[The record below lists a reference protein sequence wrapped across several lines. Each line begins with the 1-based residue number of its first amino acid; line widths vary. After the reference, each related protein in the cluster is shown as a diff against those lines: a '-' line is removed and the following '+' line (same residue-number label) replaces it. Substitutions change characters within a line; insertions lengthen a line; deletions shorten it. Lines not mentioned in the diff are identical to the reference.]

1 MVRVSVA
8 AALIVLVAV
17 VVAGL
22 TAGIFVTTPITR
34 TTVILTTTQFITK
47 TEFLTVTTHP
57 KPPDWVGRVIEQC
70 VDSITPFAQERGI
83 VISEDLWLSL
93 EKELTLS
100 FWNGVV
106 TTENQGLRASLIW
119 LGITVLEAKKR
130 NISTIDSAVLYSTWF
145 HIISTTIPGR
155 PHNPFNSLKTSI
167 INNEQRWLNT
177 YPELRLLLKG

>member
-1 MVRVSVA
+1 MVRVSFG
-8 AALIVLVAV
+8 ALIALVIF
-17 VVAGL
+17 VAGL
-22 TAGIFVTTPITR
+22 TAGILAATPITR
-34 TTVILTTTQFITK
+34 TTVILTTAQFITK

-57 KPPDWVGRVIEQC
+57 KPPDWIGRVIEQC

-83 VISEDLWLSL
+83 AISEDLWLSL

-100 FWNGVV
+100 FWDGVV

-155 PHNPFNSLKTSI
+155 PHNPFKSLKTII
-167 INNEQRWLNT
+167 INNEQHWLNT

>member
-1 MVRVSVA
+1 MVRVSFG
-8 AALIVLVAV
+8 ALIALVLF
-17 VVAGL
+17 VAGL
-22 TAGIFVTTPITR
+22 TAGILAATPITR
-34 TTVILTTTQFITK
+34 TTVILTTVQFITK

-57 KPPDWVGRVIEQC
+57 KPPDWIGRVIEQC

-93 EKELTLS
+93 EIELTLS

-130 NISTIDSAVLYSTWF
+130 NISMIDSAVLYSTWF

-167 INNEQRWLNT
+167 INNEQHWLNT